1 MKNGKK
7 FIALLI
13 MVFLL
18 GTMVGCGGAKKEGTN
33 TNTKAP
39 IKIGLNMELSGA
51 VAEYGTKGANGAM
64 LAFEEINKGGG
75 VLGQQIEAIKMDN
88 KSDNA
93 EAASV
98 AANLAQQGVVG
109 YVGSMTTGKTLAA
122 AELVKQNKIPM
133 ISPTATATEVT
144 VDPQTNKVRDY
155 VFRVCFLDPFQGQV
169 MAKFAGENLKAK
181 SAAILMDTSNDY
193 SKGLA
198 KAFKEYFVKQ
208 GGTIV
213 AEEGYVEK
221 DKEFKATLTKI
232 KAKKPDVIFVP
243 GYYNE
248 VGLIVKQGRDLGIEE
263 TFPRRRR
270 MGLPQLAQIAG
281 AAALN
286 NTYFCNHFS
295 ASSTDPKVQAFVKAF
310 KAKYGVE
317 PDGFAALGYDA
328 AGLMADAI
336 KRAGSADPAK
346 ITAAIAA
353 TKDYQGVA
361 GTITMDANHNPV
373 KTAVIIEMKD
383 GKEVVKAQIKP

>member
-1 MKNGKK
+1 MKNGRKC
-7 FIALLI
+7 IALLI
-13 MVFLL
+13 MVFFIA
-18 GTMVGCGGAKKEGTN
+18 TMVGCGSAKKEGTD
-33 TNTKAP
+33 TTKEA

-51 VAEYGTKGANGAM
+51 VAEYGAKGTNGAM
-64 LAFEEINKGGG
+64 LAIEDANKAGG
-75 VLGQQIEAIKMDN
+75 VLGKQIEAIKMDN

-98 AANLAQQGVVG
+98 AANLASKSVVG
-109 YVGSMTTGKTLAA
+109 YIGSMTTGKTLAA
-122 AELVKQNKIPM
+122 AEVVKSNKIPM
-133 ISPTATATEVT
+133 VSPTATATEVT
-144 VDPQTNKVRDY
+144 IDPQTNKTREY

-169 MAKFAGENLKAK
+169 MAKFADDNLQAK

-198 KAFKEYFVKQ
+198 KAFKEYFTKQ

-232 KAKKPDVIFVP
+232 KGKKPDVVFVP

-248 VGLIVKQGRDLGIEE
+248 VGLIVKQGRELGI
-263 TFPRRRR
+263 TVPFL
-270 MGLPQLAQIAG
+270 GGDGWGSPQLMQIAG

-286 NTYFCNHFS
+286 NTFFCNHFS

-328 AGLMADAI
+328 AGLMIDAI
-336 KRAGSADPAK
+336 KRAGAPDTAK
-346 ITAAIAA
+346 ITQALAA
-353 TKDYQGVA
+353 TSGYQGVA
-361 GTITMDANHNPV
+361 GTITMDKNHNPV
-373 KTAVIIEMKD
+373 KTAVIIELKD
-383 GKEVVKAQIKP
+383 GKEVVKAEIKP